1 MPFKRQWKQ
10 SKQQV
15 PSEHKETVS
24 HFVGNGELTQAMQQ
38 CFVVLHWSLIFSSC
52 LEWLPILVQMSS
64 RGPFQHHLF
73 CSSTYMYSSIVNFV
87 VCIQECTT
95 LQIQFMA
102 ELCHKCDKGIQGL
115 ANAHTHS
122 QYQGLEHEAVALA
135 LIVFLIGQQMVL
147 LAQVLVSLIRKVPQ
161 RSPRVAVEALSQYAN
176 FEQIMMKIKFRLSS

>member
-24 HFVGNGELTQAMQQ
+24 HFVGNGELT
-38 CFVVLHWSLIFSSC
+38 
-52 LEWLPILVQMSS
+52 
-64 RGPFQHHLF
+64 R
-73 CSSTYMYSSIVNFV
+73 YSSIVNFV

-102 ELCHKCDKGIQGL
+102 ELCHKCDKGIQGQSIQGL
-115 ANAHTHS
+115 TNAHTHS

>member
-24 HFVGNGELTQAMQQ
+24 HFVGNGELT
-38 CFVVLHWSLIFSSC
+38 
-52 LEWLPILVQMSS
+52 
-64 RGPFQHHLF
+64 R
-73 CSSTYMYSSIVNFV
+73 YSSIVNFV

-161 RSPRVAVEALSQYAN
+161 RSPRVVVEALSQYAN